1 MSMTD
6 TITRATKTIDAS
18 GQSIGRLASEIAKI
32 LQGKHKAT
40 YRPNID
46 MGDFV
51 EVRHA
56 AQVKVTGNKLSG
68 KTYYR
73 YSGYPGGLK
82 RTVLKDVFAKDPGE
96 ALRRAVR
103 NMLPKNRL
111 RDGRMKRLT
120 VHND

>member
-1 MSMTD
+1 MSMTA
-6 TITRATKTIDAS
+6 TITRTTKTIDAS
-18 GQSIGRLASEIAKI
+18 GQSVGRLASEIAKI

-40 YRPNID
+40 YQPNID

-56 AQVKVTGNKLSG
+56 AQVRITGNKLTG
-68 KTYYR
+68 KTYYH

-82 RTVLKDVFAKDPGE
+82 RTALKEVFAKDPAE

-111 RDGRMKRLT
+111 RADRMKRLT

>member
-1 MSMTD
+1 MIMAD
-6 TITRATKTIDAS
+6 TITRTTKTIDAS
-18 GQSIGRLASEIAKI
+18 GQSIGRLASEISKI

-40 YRPNID
+40 YQPNVD

-51 EVRHA
+51 EVRNA
-56 AQVKVTGNKLSG
+56 AQVKITGNKLAG

-82 RTVLKDVFAKDPGE
+82 RTPLKEVFAKDPGE